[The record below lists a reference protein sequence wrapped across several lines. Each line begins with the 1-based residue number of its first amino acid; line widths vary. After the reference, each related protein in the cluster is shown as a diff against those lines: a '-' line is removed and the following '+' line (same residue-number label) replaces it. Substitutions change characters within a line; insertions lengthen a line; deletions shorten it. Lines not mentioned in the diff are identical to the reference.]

1 MKPVRLLALFSAM
14 VISGSL
20 ILSGCYTQFE
30 VSSDDNPEE
39 VVAETT
45 ATYQPPP
52 ASDIYYA
59 APLFV
64 VGGPVS
70 FSPVSG
76 STAPAPAS
84 NSQPPVAKR
93 ETGNQRS
100 APSSP
105 PPAPAPRSS
114 GTSRHGR

>member
-14 VISGSL
+14 AIGGSL
-20 ILSGCYTQFE
+20 VLSGCYTQFE

-39 VVAETT
+39 VAAETT

-52 ASDIYYA
+52 AADISYNPVY
-59 APLFV
+59 V
-64 VGGPVS
+64 VGAPVS
-70 FSPVSG
+70 FFPVGG
-76 STAPAPAS
+76 SSAPAPSS

-93 ETGNQRS
+93 EVGNQRS

-105 PPAPAPRSS
+105 APAPAPRST
-114 GTSRHGR
+114 GTTRHGR